1 MVPCGFLDE
10 AGSMIEML
18 GWNCFRGWWKS
29 NTPRETMV
37 SHWIH
42 LFWVNPGWIVLQYT
56 SIFCYKWAHARRN
69 YENAGD
75 TWGYVIPLPGW
86 FGIAPQVVNSWG
98 WFIMDPTWCTVPS
111 VLNLVLSLDLTSK
124 SWPHLFHFH
133 KLKYHKAVR
142 TSCLSGI
149 ISWI

>member
-42 LFWVNPGWIVLQYT
+42 LFWVTPGWIVLQYT
-56 SIFCYKWAHARRN
+56 LIFCYKWARRS

-75 TWGYVIPLPGW
+75 TLYHVVPLPGW

-98 WFIMDPTWCTVPS
+98 WFSMDPTWCTVPS
-111 VLNLVLSLDLTSK
+111 VLNLVLRWCAPVVS
-124 SWPHLFHFH
+124 
-133 KLKYHKAVR
+133 VG
-142 TSCLSGI
+142 LSVGY
-149 ISWI
+149 SWIVNPSYCKLHISHKDP